1 MAVIQGPEKGPGA
14 GVLWVSSAI
23 IWALDKQ
30 NGDRGIRVLER
41 DVAKTKAVIR
51 DIEQAV
57 S

>member
-14 GVLWVSSAI
+14 GILWVSSAI

-51 DIEQAV
+51 ET
-57 S
+57 